1 MPNYIGTGLPDI
13 AAAQYIDW
21 VPIQSQT
28 ASGDTSITLTGM
40 NSDFDEYKFEFVNLH
55 PATQHVSPQFQ
66 VNAPGSGAA
75 ANFNETITSTHF
87 VAYHD
92 EGGSD
97 TTVAYSSSHDQ
108 QQGTGYQNLFYNLD
122 YENDESCSGILT
134 LYAPSSTTYVTH
146 FIAHTQG
153 NHHSSNYSMESYV
166 AGYVNITSAIDEINF
181 KMSSGNIDAG
191 TITMY
196 GLSK

>member
-28 ASGDTSITLTGM
+28 ASGNTSITFTGM

-75 ANFNETITSTHF
+75 ANFNETITSTSFYTIHGEDGSGGDL
-87 VAYHD
+87 AYHT
-92 EGGSD
+92 S
-97 TTVAYSSSHDQ
+97 YDQ
-108 QQGTGYQNLFYNLD
+108 GQGTAYQTIAIGGGNA
-122 YENDESCSGILT
+122 NDESSSGILT
-134 LYAPSSTTYVTH
+134 LYAPSSTTYVKH
-146 FIAHTQG
+146 FIAQG
-153 NHHSSNYSMESYV
+153 TVCHHADKTITTYA
-166 AGYVNITSAIDEINF
+166 AGYINTTSAIDEINF
-181 KMSSGNIDAG
+181 KFSSGNTDAG
-191 TITMY
+191 TIYMY